1 MIMLLSSFMF
11 IFIDF
16 NLNENEEKHLKG
28 VPRFALFND
37 KHKLKSERPHSL
49 ELIRARTYH

>member
-16 NLNENEEKHLKG
+16 NLNENEEKHLNG

-37 KHKLKSERPHSL
+37 KHKLKSERFHSL
-49 ELIRARTYH
+49 ELIRARTYL